1 MSWGG
6 KTVAT
11 LAFGAGCAVFGWF
24 VRDLA
29 GFDRKIASAPP
40 PAAPAVAVIA
50 AAAEPFN
57 PPEPFVGHVEPV
69 QEVDVLPQISGY
81 VKEVKFAEGADVK
94 AGDLLFEIDP
104 EQYAAA
110 DRLRHAE
117 LEKARSEVAVAEAE
131 ADRAARYLKRM
142 KSTDAR
148 GITQTELDQAET
160 ANAAACAK
168 LASAKAGVAE
178 AEANLAIAAFNLKH
192 TKVFAPISGRIGKAF
207 MHAGDY
213 VAPTKGALARVVQ
226 TDPVRVTFPITDREY
241 LAWRAERDELR
252 VRLKLADGSL
262 CADEGAWD
270 FDDNEMSA
278 STATMMVRVLFPNAA
293 RALVPNAFVTV
304 LLDRKN
310 PKPVV
315 AVPAPAMVRTAK
327 NTGVW
332 VLDADDRAHFKAVK
346 AGRRSEGRVV
356 AEDLEPGSRVVF
368 QGVHKLGEGMKT
380 RVVDASTFK

>member
-1 MSWGG
+1 VSWGG

-11 LAFGAGCAVFGWF
+11 LTFGAGCAVFGWF

-29 GFDRKIASAPP
+29 GFNQKIAPAPAP
-40 PAAPAVAVIA
+40 TAPAVAVVT

-110 DRLRHAE
+110 DRLRRAE
-117 LEKARSEVAVAEAE
+117 LEKAKSEVGVAEAE
-131 ADRAARYLKRM
+131 VDRAARYLKRM
-142 KSTDAR
+142 KAADSR

-160 ANAAACAK
+160 AHVAALAK
-168 LASAKAGVAE
+168 LTSAKAGVGE
-178 AEANLAIAAFNLKH
+178 AEANLALAAFNLKH

-241 LAWRAERDELR
+241 LTWRTERDALR

-262 CADEGAWD
+262 YADDGTWE

-278 STATMMVRVLFPNAA
+278 STATMMVRVLFPNAS

-304 LLDRKN
+304 LQDRKN
-310 PKPVV
+310 PQPVV
-315 AVPAPAMVRTAK
+315 TVPAPAMVRTAK
-327 NTGVW
+327 STGVW
-332 VLDADDRAHFKAVK
+332 VLDGEDKAHFKAVK
-346 AGRRSEGRVV
+346 AGKRAEGRVV
-356 AEDLEPGSRVVF
+356 AEGLEPGSRVVF
-368 QGVHKLGEGMKT
+368 QGVHKLGEDMKT
-380 RVVDASTFK
+380 RVVDASTFQ